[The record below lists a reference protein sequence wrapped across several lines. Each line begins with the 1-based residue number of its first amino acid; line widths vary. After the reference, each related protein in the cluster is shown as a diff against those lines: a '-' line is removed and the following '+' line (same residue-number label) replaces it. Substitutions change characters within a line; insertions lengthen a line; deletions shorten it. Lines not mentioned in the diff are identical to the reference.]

1 MLAKC
6 SNPSC
11 SARFLRLGNGRLF
24 ILEADPPRQTDK
36 SEPTEYFWLCDHCS
50 ATMTLRLAED
60 ERVVAV
66 PLPVGIHKLPY
77 GVSLVSRDLRKG
89 LLLRSLFILS
99 EHFDDRRRTR
109 LKAKRQAA

>member
-24 ILEADPPRQTDK
+24 ILEADLPRQTDK

-50 ATMTLRLAED
+50 ARMTLRLAED

-89 LLLRSLFILS
+89 LLLRSFILS
-99 EHFDDRRRTR
+99 EHCDDRRGTL